1 MTETLFTSGSAL
13 LVLFLGTLVLY
24 RNYREVLRL
33 LFFGFCLSLAF
44 WQSMLL
50 ISEKQTSQ
58 VLLFNR
64 LTFVGP
70 IMAVGLFTAFIGRLQ
85 TIAAKRKIPAVRKTN
100 ILVTVVT
107 SSAIFLAISPWV
119 SQSVKA
125 RLDQTGFLT
134 GYNVG
139 RGPLYIVYIFCF
151 TLLFALAVRSVYD
164 LARRRDDLSRKQ
176 ASIIRKGVFIAVF
189 VGFFTNAILP
199 TILRSSKFSYLG
211 SIAVVILVAT
221 LALAIARHKL
231 IDVRSFVARSFGY
244 LLTIGAIVLIY
255 FIGVSGFIEYIFG
268 IFLSL
273 KTKLALFLVVVVGA
287 VAYQPLKQRFDRIT
301 NRIFYQD
308 SYDSQK
314 LFNHL
319 NEQLVTSLDITQLMP
334 RTIQIIEDAFRP
346 TYLTVQ
352 LYGDNVSVGRSF
364 GSANTVDNKTLLKLR
379 DFAAGRPERSFTLQ
393 SKVEHELQQAMKAK
407 DIGVITRLTQDT
419 SRPQNDVGL
428 IILGQRKSGKRYT
441 DEDLAV
447 LDSVSNELLLA
458 IQNCL
463 RYEEIQNFNTT
474 LQQRVDD
481 ATRKLRRT
489 NQRLKELDE
498 AKDDFVSMASHQL
511 RTPLTAIKGNVS
523 LVMEGDAGPVTKT
536 QVELLGQAFAS
547 SQRMVFLIA
556 DLLNVSRLKTGKF
569 VIEPGQVNLAD
580 MVAQEVAQLQETAQS
595 RQVSLAFAKP
605 ETFSTLKLDETKT
618 RQVIMNFIDNAI
630 YYTQSGG
637 AIEVSLKETDK
648 EVEFRVKDNGIGVP
662 RHEQPHLFTKF
673 YRAENARKARPD
685 GTGLGLFMAKKI
697 IVGQGGAIIFETK
710 EGKGS
715 TFGFRFPKAHLVV

>member
-44 WQSMLL
+44 WQYMLL

-70 IMAVGLFTAFIGRLQ
+70 IMAVGFFTAFIGRLQ

-100 ILVTVVT
+100 ILVSVVT
-107 SSAIFLAISPWV
+107 SFAIFLAISPWV

-199 TILRSSKFSYLG
+199 TMLRSSKFSYLG

-346 TYLTVQ
+346 TYLIVQ

-595 RQVSLAFAKP
+595 RQVSLAFTKP
-605 ETFSTLKLDETKT
+605 EIFSTLKLDETKT

-697 IVGQGGAIIFETK
+697 IVAQGGAIIFETK

>member
-1 MTETLFTSGSAL
+1 M
-13 LVLFLGTLVLY
+13 
-24 RNYREVLRL
+24 
-33 LFFGFCLSLAF
+33 
-44 WQSMLL
+44 
-50 ISEKQTSQ
+50 
-58 VLLFNR
+58 FNR
-64 LTFVGP
+64 LAFVGP
-70 IMAVGLFTAFIGRLQ
+70 IMAVGLFAAFIGRLQ

-100 ILVTVVT
+100 ILVTIVT
-107 SSAIFLAISPWV
+107 SVATFLAISPWV
-119 SQSVKA
+119 SQNVKA
-125 RLDQTGFLT
+125 RVDQTGFLT

-139 RGPLYIVYIFCF
+139 RGPLYVVYIFCF
-151 TLLFALAVRSVYD
+151 ILLFALAVRSVYD
-164 LARRRDDLSRKQ
+164 LARRKDDLSRNQ

-189 VGFFTNAILP
+189 IGFFTNAILP
-199 TILRSSKFSYLG
+199 TILKSSKFSYLG

-221 LALAIARHKL
+221 LAFAIARHKL

-255 FIGVSGFIEYIFG
+255 FIGVSGFFEYIFG

-301 NRIFYQD
+301 DRIFYQD

-314 LFNHL
+314 LFNQL
-319 NEQLVTSLDITQLMP
+319 NEQLVTSLDIAQLMP
-334 RTIQIIEDAFRP
+334 QTIQIIEDAFRP
-346 TYLTVQ
+346 TYLIVQ
-352 LYGDNVSVGRSF
+352 LYGDNFNIGRSF

-379 DFAAGRPERSFTLQ
+379 DFAARRPERSFTLQ
-393 SKVEHELQQAMKAK
+393 SKVEHELQETMKAK
-407 DIGVITRLTQDT
+407 DIGAITRLTRDT

-428 IILGQRKSGKRYT
+428 IILGQRKSGNRYT

-447 LDSVSNELLLA
+447 LDSVSNEVLLA

-474 LQQRVDD
+474 LQQRIDD

-580 MVAQEVAQLQETAQS
+580 MVAQEVTQLQETAQS

-697 IVGQGGAIIFETK
+697 IVAQGGAIIFETK

>member
-1 MTETLFTSGSAL
+1 M
-13 LVLFLGTLVLY
+13 
-24 RNYREVLRL
+24 
-33 LFFGFCLSLAF
+33 
-44 WQSMLL
+44 
-50 ISEKQTSQ
+50 
-58 VLLFNR
+58 FNR
-64 LTFVGP
+64 LAFVGP
-70 IMAVGLFTAFIGRLQ
+70 IMAVGLFAAFIGRLQ

-100 ILVTVVT
+100 ILVTIVT
-107 SSAIFLAISPWV
+107 SAATFLAISPWV
-119 SQSVKA
+119 SQDVKA
-125 RLDQTGFLT
+125 RVDQTGFLT

-139 RGPLYIVYIFCF
+139 RGPLYVVYIFCF
-151 TLLFALAVRSVYD
+151 ILLFALAVRSVYD
-164 LARRRDDLSRKQ
+164 LARRRDDLSRNQ

-189 VGFFTNAILP
+189 IGFFTNAILP
-199 TILRSSKFSYLG
+199 TILKSSKFSYLG

-334 RTIQIIEDAFRP
+334 QTIQIIEDAFRP

-407 DIGVITRLTQDT
+407 DIGAITRLTQDT

-474 LQQRVDD
+474 LQQRIDD

-580 MVAQEVAQLQETAQS
+580 MVAQEVTQLQETAQS

-697 IVGQGGAIIFETK
+697 IVAQGGAIIFETK